1 MNLVSV
7 EVVRADGSKSVVT
20 GSVFGSVPHIVRVND
35 YVLSFKPEVN
45 RYARTRTRL
54 YCLASHLTA
63 CICVCGPTQGN
74 YILTFCND
82 DKPGVISE
90 VLQVLATSNVNVAR

>member
-45 RYARTRTRL
+45 RHTRTRTCTH
-54 YCLASHLTA
+54 CLASTPHRLYLW
-63 CICVCGPTQGN
+63 CGPTQGN